1 MGTETENEL
10 SLRDTRAPE
19 TRAQPVE
26 YTLADLRAADAAV
39 DEARADLRI
48 AGQNVQRARTEL
60 ARCLTA
66 WNAGAPVWTPL
77 DQARAYMASEQ
88 AERQRKAELGLF
100 RRPATVSETA
110 KAYAGGGHNDRR
122 GGGRSYARG
131 AFSKPQ
137 ALEINAQRIR
147 AERAA
152 EAAAKL
158 PSEK

>member
-1 MGTETENEL
+1 MED
-10 SLRDTRAPE
+10 LRNTWPPE
-19 TRAQPVE
+19 TVSQPV
-26 YTLADLRAADAAV
+26 TPTIDDLRAADHAV
-39 DEARADLRI
+39 SQARADLRQ
-48 AGQNVQRARTEL
+48 AGLNVTAARTEL
-60 ARCLTA
+60 ARALTN

-88 AERQRKAELGLF
+88 AERKRRAELGLS

-110 KAYAGGGHNDRR
+110 KAYAGGGHNVRR

-137 ALEINAQRIR
+137 ALEMNAQRIR